1 MKLKLL
7 TTLLPLIAITLA
19 LCLSPLSA
27 WAAKEF
33 IYTNEFGNKT
43 TGVVP
48 DFYTEEQ
55 VEQKRRELE
64 EKAKKNKRA
73 RQLRNGLVLPET
85 EAEKKHAREIC
96 TYRAGKMNN
105 EFAGKKLYESC
116 LADKGLKPEPES
128 KSWFDW

>member
-1 MKLKLL
+1 MKKL
-7 TTLLPLIAITLA
+7 TPLLPLIAVTLA

-27 WAAKEF
+27 WAVKE
-33 IYTNEFGNKT
+33 IEYTHRSGKKAIS
-43 TGVVP
+43 VVP

-55 VEQKRRELE
+55 IADEIAQLE
-64 EKAKKNKRA
+64 GRPK
-73 RQLRNGLVLPET
+73 LPET
-85 EAEKKHAREIC
+85 EAEIKHARKIC

-116 LADKGLKPEPES
+116 LADKGLKPEP